1 MPPDS
6 INYAFDD
13 EPGVTRRRAGKGFSY
28 RDASGRA
35 VDAKARRRI
44 KRLVIPPAWTDVW
57 ICPDPNGHIQ
67 ATGRD
72 AKGRKQYIYH
82 PEWRQWR
89 EETKFLHVLEFAA
102 ALPKL
107 REAVAKDLARRNL
120 SRSLVVAT
128 AIRVLDRTLMR
139 VGNDEYARQNQSYG
153 LTTLLTEH
161 IESKGSRIRF
171 SFCGKS
177 GKTFEAE
184 LGDRRV
190 RAVLRRLEG
199 LPGQHLFQFVDED
212 GAPRRI
218 TSDDINTYIREAS
231 GGDFTAKDFRT
242 WAATVLAALVLLQG
256 EQASGATAAKRNIT
270 QAVKHV
276 ARRLGNTP
284 AVCRSSYIHPGVLES
299 YRDGSLAALAAKL
312 EEIDEKDVEG
322 LLANEKKVLAFLK
335 RRARQ
340 QPADEP
346 RPPLKEALRV
356 PWLHPPPEPGR
367 LA

>member
-1 MPPDS
+1 M
-6 INYAFDD
+6 
-13 EPGVTRRRAGKGFSY
+13 
-28 RDASGRA
+28 
-35 VDAKARRRI
+35 
-44 KRLVIPPAWTDVW
+44 
-57 ICPDPNGHIQ
+57 
-67 ATGRD
+67 
-72 AKGRKQYIYH
+72 
-82 PEWRQWR
+82 
-89 EETKFLHVLEFAA
+89 
-102 ALPKL
+102 
-107 REAVAKDLARRNL
+107 AKDLARRNL

-161 IESKGSRIRF
+161 IESKGSQIRF
-171 SFCGKS
+171 SFRGKS
-177 GKTFEAE
+177 GKTFKSE
-184 LGDRRV
+184 LSDRRV

-212 GAPRRI
+212 GASPRPI
-218 TSDDINTYIREAS
+218 TSDDINAYIREAS

-256 EQASGATAAKRNIT
+256 EQATSATAAKRNIT
-270 QAVKHV
+270 QAVKQV

-312 EEIDEKDVEG
+312 EEIDEKDEEG
-322 LLANEKKVLAFLK
+322 LLLNEKTVLTFLK

-340 QPADEP
+340 QQVEEP
-346 RPPLKEALRV
+346 SPPLKEALRV
-356 PWLHPPPEPGR
+356 SV
-367 LA
+367 AATAT